1 MQLHGHDIA
10 ICSWSLKP
18 ANTAELVAKVKEL
31 GLSHVQLA
39 LTGLVM
45 LDDKRKHQELGHLR
59 ESGIGLTG
67 GMLNFA
73 GEDYSS
79 IDSIRR
85 TGGYVPDDTW
95 PVRQKISEHGAKLA
109 RELGMKTVMTHIG
122 FVPPAS
128 NPNYK
133 AILERI
139 RQIAATFAEHGLALL
154 METGQEPAA
163 ELLHFLNDLGTSNVH
178 INFDPANM
186 IMYGAGN
193 PIEAVKL
200 LSKHIRH
207 VHIKDGTTAARP
219 GVEWGKEVPFGSG
232 EVNAPLFL
240 QTLKQIGYTG
250 PLAIERE
257 AGNLRMDDVRTAI
270 QTIKNAKV

>member
-1 MQLHGHDIA
+1 MM
-10 ICSWSLKP
+10 
-18 ANTAELVAKVKEL
+18 ELVAKVKEL

-59 ESGIGLTG
+59 EAGIGLTG

-95 PVRQKISEHGAKLA
+95 PVRQKISEQGAKLA
-109 RELGMKTVMTHIG
+109 RELGMKHVMTHIG
-122 FVPPAS
+122 FVPPPA

-133 AILERI
+133 IIVERI
-139 RQIAATFAEHGLALL
+139 RQIAASFAEQGLALL

-178 INFDPANM
+178 VNFDPANM

-193 PIEAVKL
+193 PIEAVRL
-200 LSKHIRH
+200 LAKHIRH
-207 VHIKDGTTAARP
+207 VHIKDGTTAAKP

-232 EVNAPLFL
+232 EVNAALFL

-270 QTIKNAKV
+270 QTIKDAKL